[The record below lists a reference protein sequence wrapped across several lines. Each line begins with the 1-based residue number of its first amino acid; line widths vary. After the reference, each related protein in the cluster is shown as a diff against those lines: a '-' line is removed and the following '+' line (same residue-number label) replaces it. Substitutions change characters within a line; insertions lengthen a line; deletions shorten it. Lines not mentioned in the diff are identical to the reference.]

1 MVYFMVAGL
10 AILLLVAVVFITVL
24 GDVVAE
30 YERQQQIEEAK
41 QTAMRHIAYEAW
53 RARQAMLGAVQR
65 GWPR

>member
-1 MVYFMVAGL
+1 MVTVIIAGL
-10 AILLLVAVVFITVL
+10 AILLLIAVVFVIIL

-41 QTAMRHIAYEAW
+41 QTAMRHIAYESW
-53 RARQAMLGAVQR
+53 RAGQAMLGAVQR